1 MAARRA
7 TILLTARAMLTER
20 AVSDISLR
28 ELSDRV
34 GLAKSNVLRY
44 FESREAV
51 FLEVLDAE
59 WSAWLDALQLI
70 IGVGPTAATKFVV
83 EEHVASVVS
92 SSLAARPLLC
102 ELVSAMAGVLE
113 RNISLDYARSV
124 RRRGIDNTNRLAR
137 LVRAQLPMLTVEAAQ
152 HFSAA
157 TFIIIAGM
165 WPYNTPSE
173 TIAKVTV
180 ESGMHELTLSFES
193 NLCEALTNLLV
204 GLVARTNGAHA

>member
-1 MAARRA
+1 
-7 TILLTARAMLTER
+7 MLTER

-70 IGVGPTAATKFVV
+70 IGVGPTAATQFVV